1 MAVELVESRV
11 DAPIGKIQVFRG
23 GSGAPLVYLH
33 SAGGESV
40 IEALSDLAESY
51 DVVVPVFPGFGESDG
66 IDDVDGMDDA
76 VFHLLDMWD
85 LLGLDAPA
93 VLGLSLGGWIA
104 AELAM
109 RYPEKVGRLVLVNPV
124 GLYVEGAPIEEMF
137 GRSPAELAE
146 MLFVDQQHPMAQMMH
161 AMSEWT
167 GDVGQQV
174 EIPLELVLPIWK
186 AMAATSASRLG
197 PVPARPE
204 AAGPAAADHRADAGR
219 RGRAGRP
226 GPARARG
233 GVRRGDTRRASR
245 RRRRCRALA
254 PVREARRARRAGPRL
269 PRVGR
274 ADRGHRRFTS
284 SRSTTS
290 TTGRR
295 SEHVRRPSARQA
307 TRVAGTCCTD
317 SSERVSAS
325 AGSRIRYARSFTRS
339 LKRNHTSA

>member
-186 AMAATSASRLG
+186 AMAATARLG
-197 PVPARPE
+197 WDPYLHDPKL
-204 AAGPAAADHRADAGR
+204 
-219 RGRAGRP
+219 RGRL
-226 GPARARG
+226 
-233 GVRRGDTRRASR
+233 RRIT
-245 RRRRCRALA
+245 A
-254 PVREARRARRAGPRL
+254 PTLV
-269 PRVGR
+269 
-274 ADRGHRRFTS
+274 
-284 SRSTTS
+284 
-290 TTGRR
+290 
-295 SEHVRRPSARQA
+295 
-307 TRVAGTCCTD
+307 VAGAQD
-317 SSERVSAS
+317 GLVPLAHAEAYV
-325 AGSRIRYARSFTRS
+325 AGIPDARLAVVDGAAHWLPFEKPAELAALVRDF
-339 LKRNHTSA
+339 LG